1 MPSFGG
7 LNVLV
12 DGLYRF
18 EAQGSGIST
27 YARTLG
33 DGLAAIGC
41 SVNWLSGA
49 AVGRGKADALY
60 DEVAL
65 ADRMPQLS
73 GLRRRT
79 QTLRRMGEGLA
90 SAHVT
95 ARRLAP
101 RGAALSNQASSH
113 GNNVFLA
120 PDLFVK
126 AHYRHMLLRQFTE
139 IRAAGKVDVLH
150 LTAPL
155 PVRMAGVKMVTTIH
169 DLVPIRLPWTTPD
182 NKSEFIDR
190 VRTAA
195 KLSDLIITVSEA
207 SKRDIVDILDVDP
220 DRIAVTWQPSDL
232 APLNDRERESIPRV
246 LSRFGLAPQQYAL
259 FVGAIEP
266 KKNLR
271 RLIEAFLETDS
282 DMPLVIVGRKAW
294 MWEDEIGFIDTL
306 GQAARSRLRLVG
318 YAERDDLRRL
328 YAGAQMFLFPSLYE
342 GFGLPPLEAMNAGCP
357 VLVSDRG
364 SLPEVCGG
372 GALYAD
378 ATNRD
383 DIRMKIERMM
393 GDEELRANLAIAGRK
408 RAQAFSV
415 NAYVAALTSAY
426 ARLQASS

>member
-1 MPSFGG
+1 MPSFDG

-33 DGLAAIGC
+33 EGLATLGC
-41 SVNWLSGA
+41 NVSWLSGS
-49 AVGRGKADALY
+49 AVAGGKADALS

-65 ADRMPQLS
+65 ADRTPQLS
-73 GLRRRT
+73 GLRKRA
-79 QTLRRMGEGLA
+79 QTLRHMGEGLTTRN
-90 SAHVT
+90 VT

-101 RGAALSNQASSH
+101 ASAVLASARSYPASN
-113 GNNVFLA
+113 VYLA
-120 PDLFVK
+120 PDVYVK
-126 AHYRHMLLRQFTE
+126 AHYRHMLLRQFTD
-139 IRAAGKVDVLH
+139 IRAGGKVDVLH

-155 PVRMAGVKMVTTIH
+155 PVRMAGVKTVTTIH

-190 VRTAA
+190 VRTSA

-207 SKRDIVDILDVDP
+207 SKKDIVELLDVDS
-220 DRIAVTWQPSDL
+220 DRIAVTWQPSGL
-232 APLNDRERESIPRV
+232 APLTDQERAHLPRM
-246 LSRFGLAPQQYAL
+246 LSRFGLTQQEFAL

-271 RLIEAFLETDS
+271 RLIEAFLETDG

-294 MWEDEIGFIDTL
+294 MWEDEIGFVETL
-306 GQAARSRLRLVG
+306 GAAARSRLRFVG

-357 VLVSDRG
+357 VLVSNRG
-364 SLPEVCGG
+364 SLPEVCGD

-378 ATNRD
+378 AMDRE
-383 DIRMKIERMM
+383 DIRKKIEQMM
-393 GDEELRANLAIAGRK
+393 SDAGLRASLAEAGRK
-408 RAQAFSV
+408 RAQAFSMG
-415 NAYVAALTSAY
+415 AYVAALASAY
-426 ARLQASS
+426 ARLLES